1 MMKSN
6 KIFLETMEIDMS
18 VEDCTNE
25 LLALQMELWPSCQV
39 LPGAEVRL
47 CLLWTFLSRRA
58 SRGVLPYS
66 IFRYASSDFSGT

>member
-18 VEDCTNE
+18 VEDYTNE

-47 CLLWTFLSRRA
+47 CLLWTFLSRQCIFAGSA
-58 SRGVLPYS
+58 SLLNVP
-66 IFRYASSDFSGT
+66 ICF